1 MISKP
6 TYQIIND
13 IISTFDFEF
22 IRAYMTVNKW
32 TWGCEKTAPSIERL
46 ISVAKSLLIEVIE
59 ESKSN
64 GDGLFC
70 STGGFKASYS
80 ELSNQFYLE
89 FVIKSQYTGAN

>member
-22 IRAYMTVNKW
+22 VHAYMTVNKW

-46 ISVAKSLLIEVIE
+46 INVAESLLREVIE
-59 ESKSN
+59 ESKN
-64 GDGLFC
+64 DGDSSFC
-70 STGGFKASYS
+70 STGGLKASYFKH
-80 ELSNQFYLE
+80 SNQFYLE
-89 FVIKSQYTGAN
+89 FVIQKKYTGAN